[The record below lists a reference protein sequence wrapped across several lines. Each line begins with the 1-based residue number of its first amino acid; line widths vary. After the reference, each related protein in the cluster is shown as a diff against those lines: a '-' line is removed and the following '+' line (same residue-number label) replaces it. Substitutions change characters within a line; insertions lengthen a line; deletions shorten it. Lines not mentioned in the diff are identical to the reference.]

1 MQLQARRRPC
11 FPATICDICFVGC
24 TRGVTKGSVPHVQG
38 LIPTTINRQSG
49 TGGATFSVGAAADS
63 YYEYL
68 LKLWLLGGQK
78 VSQHHPVGK

>member
-1 MQLQARRRPC
+1 L
-11 FPATICDICFVGC
+11 
-24 TRGVTKGSVPHVQG
+24 SLLVQG

-49 TGGATFSVGAAADS
+49 SGGATFSVGAAADS

-78 VSQHHPVGK
+78 VHTLALSHKPCGLWLTNATGKQLFERYLDNVH

>member
-1 MQLQARRRPC
+1 MLFR
-11 FPATICDICFVGC
+11 
-24 TRGVTKGSVPHVQG
+24 VQG

-49 TGGATFSVGAAADS
+49 TGGASFSVGAAADS

-78 VSQHHPVGK
+78 VRQHRLCWHMSGLDTEVLWPVVQ

>member
-1 MQLQARRRPC
+1 M
-11 FPATICDICFVGC
+11 
-24 TRGVTKGSVPHVQG
+24 QG

-49 TGGATFSVGAAADS
+49 TGGASFSVGAAADS

-78 VSQHHPVGK
+78 VSRHRTSRQTSGLDAGVPRPMLL

>member
-1 MQLQARRRPC
+1 MSHAP
-11 FPATICDICFVGC
+11 
-24 TRGVTKGSVPHVQG
+24 GVQPKGFDWSVSHVQG

-78 VSQHHPVGK
+78 VSLHHPVGNKDAEAPGPIVW

>member
-1 MQLQARRRPC
+1 MALDSQGRVR
-11 FPATICDICFVGC
+11 FATSHAPELVHRTMPF
-24 TRGVTKGSVPHVQG
+24 HVQG

-49 TGGATFSVGAAADS
+49 TGGASFSVGAAADS

-78 VSQHHPVGK
+78 VSQHHSPGRVQPGE